1 MGVKQDDRYAL
12 AIASFGPALQRLVRG
27 FEADPDRRRDLL
39 QEIHIE
45 LWRSLGTFEEE
56 CSLRTWVYRVAHN
69 VYASHVIRSRR
80 LNYAGAA
87 SLDELA
93 DTPDRGNPEVIAS
106 DQQTLAWLH
115 QTIQLLKPPD
125 AQVMC
130 LYLED
135 IGASDIAEIVGI
147 SPGAVATRIHRIKT
161 ILARMFQNG
170 GSDHDRA

>member
-1 MGVKQDDRYAL
+1 MKQDDQYAQ
-12 AIASFGPALQRLVRG
+12 AVASFGPALQRLVRG
-27 FEADPDRRRDLL
+27 FEADADRRRDLL

-45 LWRSLGTFEEE
+45 LWRSLALFEEQ

-87 SLDELA
+87 SLDDLA
-93 DTPDRGNPEVIAS
+93 ETPERDNPEVIAS
-106 DQQTLAWLH
+106 EQQAVAWLH
-115 QTIQLLKPPD
+115 QTIQRLKPPD
-125 AQVMC
+125 AQVMW

-135 IGASDIAEIVGI
+135 IDASEIADVVGI

-170 GSDHDRA
+170 GPDDGKV

>member
-1 MGVKQDDRYAL
+1 VTQDDRYAV
-12 AIASFGPALQRLVRG
+12 AIASFGSALQRLVRG
-27 FEADPDRRRDLL
+27 FEADADQRRDLL

-45 LWRSLGTFEEE
+45 VWRSLAAFEEK

-69 VYASHVIRSRR
+69 VYASHVMRNRR
-80 LNYAGAA
+80 LNHAGSA

-93 DTPDRGNPEVIAS
+93 DAPNRDNPEVIAS
-106 DQQTLAWLH
+106 DQQALTWLH
-115 QTIQLLKPPD
+115 QTIQQLKPPD
-125 AQVMC
+125 AQVMF

-135 IGASDIAEIVGI
+135 IGASEIAEIVGI

-170 GSDHDRA
+170 GADDTQI

>member
-1 MGVKQDDRYAL
+1 VRQDDRYAL

-27 FEADPDRRRDLL
+27 FEADADRRRDLL

-45 LWRSLGTFEEE
+45 LWRSLELFEEN

-69 VYASHVIRSRR
+69 VYATHVMRNRR
-80 LNYAGAA
+80 LNYAGSA
-87 SLDELA
+87 SLDDLA
-93 DTPDRGNPEVIAS
+93 DTPDRDDPEGMAT
-106 DQQTLAWLH
+106 DQQALAWLH
-115 QTIQLLKPPD
+115 QTIQQLKPPD

-135 IGASDIAEIVGI
+135 ISAGEIAEIVGI

-161 ILARMFQNG
+161 ILARRFQDG
-170 GSDHDRA
+170 GPDDDQV

>member
-1 MGVKQDDRYAL
+1 MKQDDQYAQ
-12 AIASFGPALQRLVRG
+12 AVASFGPALQRLVRG
-27 FEADPDRRRDLL
+27 FEADADRRRDLL

-45 LWRSLGTFEEE
+45 LWRSLALFEEQ

-87 SLDELA
+87 SLDDLA
-93 DTPDRGNPEVIAS
+93 ETPERDNPEVIAS
-106 DQQTLAWLH
+106 EQQAVAWLH
-115 QTIQLLKPPD
+115 QTIQRLKPPD
-125 AQVMC
+125 AQVMW

-135 IGASDIAEIVGI
+135 IDASEIADVVGI

-170 GSDHDRA
+170 GPADGKV

>member
-1 MGVKQDDRYAL
+1 VKQDGRYAL
-12 AIASFGPALQRLVRG
+12 AIASFGPALQRLARG
-27 FEADPDRRRDLL
+27 FEADVDRRRDLL

-45 LWRSLGTFEEE
+45 LWRSLDVFEEK

-69 VYASHVIRSRR
+69 VYASHVMRSRR
-80 LNYAGAA
+80 LNYAGSA

-93 DTPDRGNPEVIAS
+93 DMPDRDNPEVIAG
-106 DQQTLAWLH
+106 DQQALAWLY
-115 QTIQLLKPPD
+115 QTIQQLKPPD

-135 IGASDIAEIVGI
+135 IGAGEIAEIVGI

-170 GSDHDRA
+170 GPADDEV

>member
-1 MGVKQDDRYAL
+1 VSQDDRYSL
-12 AIASFGPALQRLVRG
+12 AVAAFGPALQRLVRS
-27 FEADPDRRRDLL
+27 FEADADQRRDLL
-39 QEIHIE
+39 QEIHLE
-45 LWRSLGTFEEE
+45 LWRSLEVFEEK

-69 VYASHVIRSRR
+69 VYASHVLRRRR
-80 LNYAGAA
+80 LNYAGSA

-93 DTPDRGNPEVIAS
+93 DAPNRSNPEVIAGE
-106 DQQTLAWLH
+106 QQAVAWLH
-115 QTIQLLKPPD
+115 QTIQRLKPPD

-135 IGASDIAEIVGI
+135 IDANEIAEIVGI

-170 GSDHDRA
+170 GPDDT

>member
-1 MGVKQDDRYAL
+1 VRQDDRYAL

-27 FEADPDRRRDLL
+27 FEADADQRRDLL

-45 LWRSLGTFEEE
+45 LWRSMEVFEEK

-69 VYASHVIRSRR
+69 VYASHVMRSRR
-80 LNYAGAA
+80 LNYAGSA
-87 SLDELA
+87 
-93 DTPDRGNPEVIAS
+93 TDRDNPEVIAS
-106 DQQTLAWLH
+106 DHQALAWLH
-115 QTIQLLKPPD
+115 QTIQQLKPPD

-135 IGASDIAEIVGI
+135 IGASEIAEIVGI

-170 GSDHDRA
+170 GRDDDRV